1 MTTIDPCKPS
11 LTSNDAA
18 VLQALFDAESS
29 PSSALAIDAT
39 LPTLPSHLNIS
50 PEKHESLKSAEL
62 EIIRTLQQPEP
73 SLATVQK
80 AITDLDHLI
89 TDAPTYP
96 SAYINRAQARRLL
109 IDLTPIPASSSSSS
123 SSSSSPSSSLSS
135 SSIQDTDTD
144 TDTKL
149 FAPAN
154 RTPASALLAD
164 LTQAI
169 QLVSPRSPADPV
181 SPGQA
186 RILADAYTHR
196 GYLLLKAARFRH
208 SHGEGGPERLHGL
221 GAQQL
226 EEMASGDFFLGG
238 RFGNKVAQQLAVQ
251 TNPYAKMCGAIVKE
265 ALRKEVAAGSVMDW

>member
-11 LTSNDAA
+11 LTSNDSA

-39 LPTLPSHLNIS
+39 LPTLPAHLNIS

-73 SLATVQK
+73 SLSTVQK
-80 AITDLDHLI
+80 AITDLDLLI

-96 SAYINRAQARRLL
+96 SAYMNRAQARRLL
-109 IDLTPIPASSSSSS
+109 IDLTLIPSSSSL
-123 SSSSSPSSSLSS
+123 PS
-135 SSIQDTDTD
+135 SSIQDPDTDTD
-144 TDTKL
+144 TDLKL

-154 RTPASALLAD
+154 RAPASALLAD

-169 QLVSPRSPADPV
+169 QLASPRSPADPV

-208 SHGEGGPERLHGL
+208 SHGEGGPERLDGL